1 MKTKLTLLILLAI
14 QVSLPVFA
22 QESERPLRFM
32 ILAEPHL
39 SWLSPD
45 EQHLTPGKVR
55 FGGGAEM
62 RLEYNFDR
70 YYAFSLGVG
79 IDQTGGN
86 LIYKDSLFL
95 DRITGLD
102 TLVPGTRVTY
112 RLQYVEIPL
121 SIKFKTPQI
130 GYTTYFAEA
139 GLDPMINIKALID
152 ATDNSI
158 LKEPFQ
164 QGVARFNLAY
174 HTSLG
179 YMYEFANGMAVQ
191 VKAVYKNTFLDVT
204 KEGNVRKPDNS
215 RINQVALSFGLIF

>member
-1 MKTKLTLLILLAI
+1 MKTKLTLLFLFSVISF
-14 QVSLPVFA
+14 QCVVA
-22 QESERPLRFM
+22 QENDRPLRFM
-32 ILAEPHL
+32 LLAEPHL

-45 EQHLTPGKVR
+45 EQHLAKGPVR

-62 RLEYNFDR
+62 RLEYSFDR
-70 YYAFSLGVG
+70 FYAFSLGVG
-79 IDQTGGN
+79 IDQNGGN
-86 LIYKDSLFL
+86 LIYKDSLYL
-95 DRITGLD
+95 DRITGFD

-139 GLDPMINIKALID
+139 GLDPMFNIKTLID

-164 QGVARFNLAY
+164 QGIARFNLAY

-179 YMYEFANGMAVQ
+179 YMYEFANGMALQ
-191 VKAVYKNTFLDVT
+191 VRAVYKNTFLDVT
-204 KEGNVRKPDNS
+204 KESNVRKPDNA
-215 RINQVALSFGLIF
+215 RINQVAISFGIIF